1 MKLFYYVCLTFAVAF
16 VIQYWVISYITTTSP
31 QLIYNS
37 YGKLYLS
44 ILVASI
50 MSILEVMIYDSY
62 RDTVS
67 LFYYIGLGIL
77 IYAMAFSYNTQM
89 GVDDD
94 DYLKQMLEN
103 QSCDIM
109 LANRIIKH
117 SDSQPVVAVA
127 TNILNRRKRDMDAM
141 TKMLMDNDREIKAP
155 ITGKKLFNYAGAR
168 EGIH

>member
-155 ITGKKLFNYAGAR
+155 ITGKKLFNYTGTQ
-168 EGIH
+168 

>member
-127 TNILNRRKRDMDAM
+127 TNIVNRRKRDMDAM

-155 ITGKKLFNYAGAR
+155 ITGKKLFNYTGTQ
-168 EGIH
+168 

>member
-31 QLIYNS
+31 KLIYNS

-50 MSILEVMIYDSY
+50 MSILEVMI
-62 RDTVS
+62 
-67 LFYYIGLGIL
+67 YYIGLGIL

-117 SDSQPVVAVA
+117 TDSQPVVAVA

-141 TKMLMDNDREIKAP
+141 TKMLMDNDRETKAP
-155 ITGKKLFNYAGAR
+155 ITGKKLFTYTGTQ
-168 EGIH
+168 E